1 MEEFRTEFATLP
13 ADLRLNVWPDWPDE
27 HFVRYWD
34 PRWWELV
41 VRPRLEQAMR
51 AGFDGVYLD
60 TPLAYEEIDL
70 ARVPGE
76 SRRSLGR
83 KMADLIV
90 RISAHAKASRPG
102 FLVVPQNSP
111 ELRHHAG
118 YTEAIDGHRHGGAV
132 SSEPRTGPCDR
143 QWCGENLS
151 EAAALRAAG
160 KAVLA
165 TDYAT
170 TAAHR
175 RTACEAYGRAGF
187 AGNVTTVELDVVSP
201 LPVTERSDDAED
213 CRRCR
218 HGIRGASPLTAAMAA
233 KGYRVHGVDAN
244 PEVVQALARGRVH
257 VYEPGV
263 AEVFAD
269 HLGTGVTVG
278 HTLPDGVPLDAVI
291 LCVSTPVDLASG
303 APRLGNLAEAAAACA
318 GQRLVVVRST
328 VPIGTSRAPWC
339 CRGWTRAP
347 GWSWRPNA
355 RSRARRCASWS
366 SCRR

>member
-1 MEEFRTEFATLP
+1 MRRPVAALAALAALTALALPACAAPSAGSASREAEPLTGVRSFTYVLTGYPGGRLDAVAAAPHELAIVDLSRDATAPGYFTAAEIAEVRKSGKRVLAYFEIGSVEEFRSEFATLP

-76 SRRSLGR
+76 SRRSLSR

-102 FLVVPQNSP
+102 FLVIPQNSP

-118 YTEAIDGHRHGGAV
+118 YTEAIDGIGMEELFFRA
-132 SSEPRTGPCDR
+132 TDLPCAR
-143 QWCGENLS
+143 EWCGENLS

-201 LPVTERSDDAED
+201 P
-213 CRRCR
+213 C
-218 HGIRGASPLTAAMAA
+218 
-233 KGYRVHGVDAN
+233 
-244 PEVVQALARGRVH
+244 
-257 VYEPGV
+257 
-263 AEVFAD
+263 
-269 HLGTGVTVG
+269 
-278 HTLPDGVPLDAVI
+278 DGK
-291 LCVSTPVDLASG
+291 
-303 APRLGNLAEAAAACA
+303 E
-318 GQRLVVVRST
+318 
-328 VPIGTSRAPWC
+328 
-339 CRGWTRAP
+339 
-347 GWSWRPNA
+347 
-355 RSRARRCASWS
+355 
-366 SCRR
+366 